1 MTLTHAQARIKL
13 SRSALRHSDSCSMH
27 AGACMHAVL
36 HDAPRARRG
45 RDARDA
51 ARPSNHQKWAGSS
64 AARGSSCCGRRATR
78 CRTHGTGGD
87 TTRTTTPATTSR
99 FLTSSSAA
107 SSTTSGCSSSR
118 FVSGQPQPAGLHAV
132 QRVVTALQPAQQ
144 RPIPEGYN
152 PIDVAFPGM
161 DFNGLTNGAV
171 NGFSNS
177 RNSLLCAVR

>member
-13 SRSALRHSDSCSMH
+13 SRSALRHSDSCGR
-27 AGACMHAVL
+27 AGGMRC
-36 HDAPRARRG
+36 DAGCRAP
-45 RDARDA
+45 AP
-51 ARPSNHQKWAGSS
+51 PSNHQKWAGSS

-87 TTRTTTPATTSR
+87 TTRTTTPAITSR
-99 FLTSSSAA
+99 SLTSSSAA
-107 SSTTSGCSSSR
+107 SSTTSGRSSSR

-152 PIDVAFPGM
+152 PIDVVFPGM
-161 DFNGLTNGAV
+161 NFNGLTNGAV